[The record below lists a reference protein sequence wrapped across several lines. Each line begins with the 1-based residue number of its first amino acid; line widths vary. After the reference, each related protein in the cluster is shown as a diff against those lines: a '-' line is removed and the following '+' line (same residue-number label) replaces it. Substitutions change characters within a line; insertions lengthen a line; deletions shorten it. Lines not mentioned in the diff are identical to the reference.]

1 MKKTIIFLALISS
14 VSHAKDVIN
23 LKSLSG
29 TELVGVKMTSLNTG
43 GTTQF
48 LDANKIILKSNIKGN
63 TNSCIGDYQISK
75 VTSAGGHNLV
85 AERGNV
91 FIAITNIKCTGEVL
105 ARKSYWDPISVAEY
119 EENPYL
125 LELPEKFILG
135 EEIYVLQSSLNP
147 DAVSGDGDIL
157 RFTR

>member
-91 FIAITNIKCTGEVL
+91 LNALE
-105 ARKSYWDPISVAEY
+105 RYWLVRVIG
-119 EENPYL
+119 
-125 LELPEKFILG
+125 ILF
-135 EEIYVLQSSLNP
+135 QSQSTKRTL
-147 DAVSGDGDIL
+147 I
-157 RFTR
+157 F